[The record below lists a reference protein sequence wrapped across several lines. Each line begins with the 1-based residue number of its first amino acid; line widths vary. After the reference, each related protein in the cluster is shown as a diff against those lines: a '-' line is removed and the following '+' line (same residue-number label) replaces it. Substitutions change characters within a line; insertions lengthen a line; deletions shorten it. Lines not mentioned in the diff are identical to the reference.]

1 MVGFITPSL
10 DFNLSQA
17 GKTLSV
23 RKWQAAFSPEGYLD
37 IGRTLS
43 RIHRG
48 VSFHVHGVW
57 KYMKSSMLEVEKG
70 LSGFESIYLNLLHA
84 ILVVPHDC

>member
-48 VSFHVHGVW
+48 VSFHIHDEW

-70 LSGFESIYLNLLHA
+70 SSGFESMYLNLLHA

>member
-48 VSFHVHGVW
+48 VSFHVHGV
-57 KYMKSSMLEVEKG
+57 
-70 LSGFESIYLNLLHA
+70 
-84 ILVVPHDC
+84 